1 MTVNHKWDLPSYFL
15 FETKYPFKMYSYV
28 DMLSSGDRFINIID
42 KENPTLNKIT
52 YVVKCFFFLQ
62 NTNIVLAQRI

>member
-1 MTVNHKWDLPSYFL
+1 
-15 FETKYPFKMYSYV
+15 MYSYV